1 MMTSPAPVKKPLFI
15 LNPSAGVPPVK
26 FIITQELER
35 RRNELLCFKS
45 LSIHDSGTLIKQ
57 NFHRH
62 DVFVAAGGDGT
73 VHTVASQLRG
83 TGKILGVLPIG
94 SGNGFAKEMG
104 FRKNVRSLLRD
115 IEKKET
121 IDLDIITIND
131 SMCLNVAGVGLDS
144 FVAHSFDKL
153 RTRGFWSYSWVTITN
168 FIRLR
173 PFRITVRF
181 EGGETLTE
189 DVFDIIIANSRQFGY
204 NAIVAPDAD
213 PADGIMDIVIL
224 KPFPKYLFPVFVYLL
239 FTGKLNKSKYLKN
252 FTTEGDMTISTSESR
267 FHIDGEPVIING
279 EITVRLKKNEL
290 KILKTKHNRYN

>member
-1 MMTSPAPVKKPLFI
+1 MTSPAPSKKPLFI

-26 FIITQELER
+26 FIITKELER

-57 NFHRH
+57 NFHKH

-83 TGKILGVLPIG
+83 TGKVLGVLPIG

-104 FRKNVRSLLRD
+104 FRKNIRSLLRD

-121 IDLDIITIND
+121 VDLDIITIND
-131 SMCLNVAGVGLDS
+131 TMCLNIAGIGLDS
-144 FVAHSFDKL
+144 FVAHSFHKL
-153 RTRGFWSYSWVTITN
+153 GTRGLWSYSWVTITN

-173 PFRITVRF
+173 PFRVNIRF
-181 EGGETLTE
+181 EGGETISE

-204 NAIVAPDAD
+204 NAVIAPDAD

-239 FTGKLNKSKYLKN
+239 FTGKINRSKYVKYI
-252 FTTEGDMTISTSESR
+252 TTQGDLTISTPESR
-267 FHIDGEPVIING
+267 FHIDGEPVSIVG
-279 EITVRLKKNEL
+279 EIAVRLKKKEL
-290 KILKTKHNRYN
+290 KVLKTKHNRYN